1 MGTWPL
7 SPTKEVKIQ
16 RTIPLQSHVCKHV
29 LDVSGEILV
38 MHTSTEDT
46 CFFLIGKLSAVIHI
60 TWRGLLNEAVSFF
73 CFDAVSA
80 PRLYSPRAQ
89 RPGFAPHGSSG
100 FMHSYRTSP
109 LIKGKGIVINREP
122 SFVGTF
128 Y

>member
-1 MGTWPL
+1 
-7 SPTKEVKIQ
+7 
-16 RTIPLQSHVCKHV
+16 
-29 LDVSGEILV
+29 
-38 MHTSTEDT
+38 MHTSTKDT
-46 CFFLIGKLSAVIHI
+46 CFFLIGQLSAVIHI

-89 RPGFAPHGSSG
+89 RPGIAPHGSSG
-100 FMHSYRTSP
+100 FMQLQDIP
-109 LIKGKGIVINREP
+109 LIKGKGIAVNREP